1 MQTLLKPRVAL
12 VLLLIL
18 AGLCAARLLTL
29 DPRAH
34 FTTDVTELLPV
45 GERDPEAQL
54 ALSLVR
60 ERQARVLLIALDAPA
75 STPAPR
81 LAAAASA
88 HLASLTASPA
98 IAAAF
103 PLADTTWQ
111 HELGRRIHSRRF
123 DLLLPGWLAEQRRVH
138 ASEQNPAPF
147 PQWLANRAVAALDA
161 HLASPASAATAEL
174 LPSDPL
180 LLLYNLAERSASLAV
195 TPHATPARVLIWAE
209 SREGPL
215 TEGGQEPVFAAL
227 AAAEAAAQAEVSGLT
242 ARFTGVA
249 RFAAA
254 AKASTRAEIG
264 QLNIYAIIGVLLVSA
279 LFIRRLPGLLH
290 LLPCMLFATLGA
302 VSVTTLVFPR
312 IHVLVFVLG
321 SLLSGVAVDYGFYVT
336 LARRENEPYPARLR
350 RLALPLLGGA
360 FTTVAGFL
368 VLTFSELPLVRQLG
382 VYVAAGIVTGLAVTA
397 LYFSLFPRLDLA
409 PRHLPLRAQL
419 PARWRSPLLIALG
432 MVAVI
437 GLTRIHWLDDLRT
450 LEYPSPHLRTADAA
464 LRAAFGET
472 DTGSTLLTRGSTYA
486 EARQRWQN
494 LADTQ
499 APHALGSVALLLP
512 TTADFTAA
520 STSAARGELTAFA
533 AAFHQSRDT
542 AGFEPGAFTSFDRD
556 FAAYIESA
564 PPAYETLAHETLST
578 LPGPLGLLTHADAE
592 GIWLLSTLAHGAA
605 PTTLTEG
612 TLSLSGLGSLNHLF
626 ARYRQAATRLSLL
639 SCAALIAVACSLHGL
654 RAGLRTAAL
663 PLLAAALAFG
673 LLALRGDSFGLFH
686 LLGALLGV
694 CLADDYAHFSNS
706 EEGGSAQASTAI
718 RLSGLST
725 AASFAVLMLSAIPAV
740 AALGTTVTLIVALA
754 LIFVETNLFSLRSDA

>member
-1 MQTLLKPRVAL
+1 MPLLKPKVA
-12 VLLLIL
+12 LLIL
-18 AGLCAARLLTL
+18 ITFAALCAVRLLTL
-29 DPRAH
+29 DPRTH

-54 ALSLVR
+54 ALSLVS
-60 ERQARVLLIALDAPA
+60 ERQARVILIALDAPA

-88 HLASLTASPA
+88 HLAKLTASPA

-103 PLADTTWQ
+103 PLSDTTWQ

-123 DLLLPGWLAEQRRVH
+123 ELLLPGWLAEQRRVY
-138 ASEQNPAPF
+138 ASENSIAPF
-147 PQWLANRAVAALDA
+147 PEWLATRAVESLDA
-161 HLASPASAATAEL
+161 HLASPASAATADL

-180 LLLYNLAERSASLAV
+180 LLLFNLAESSASLV
-195 TPHATPARVLIWAE
+195 ATPPNSPGRVLIWAE

-215 TEGGQEPVFAAL
+215 SEGGQEPVFAAL
-227 AAAEAAAQAEVSGLT
+227 SAAEAAAQAEVPGLT

-264 QLNIYAIIGVLLVSA
+264 ELNIYAIVGVLLVSA

-302 VSVTTLVFPR
+302 VAVTTLIFPR

-336 LARRENEPYPARLR
+336 LARRENEPYPNRLR

-382 VYVAAGIVTGLAVTA
+382 VYVAAGIVTGLSVTL
-397 LYFSLFPRLDLA
+397 LYFTLFPRLDLA
-409 PRHLPLRAQL
+409 PRHLALRAQL

-432 MVAVI
+432 GISLVGI
-437 GLTRIHWLDDLRT
+437 TRIHWLDDLRT
-450 LEYPSPHLRTADAA
+450 LEYPSPNLRAEDAA

-472 DTGSTLLTRGSTYA
+472 DSGTTLITRGATYA

-499 APHALGSVALLLP
+499 PPNALGSVALLLP
-512 TTADFTAA
+512 KPADYAA
-520 STSAARGELTAFA
+520 SMPPAARAELTTFA
-533 AAFHQSRDT
+533 AAFRHQSES
-542 AGFEPGAFTSFDRD
+542 AGFERGAFAAFEND
-556 FAAYIESA
+556 FNAYLENSS
-564 PPAYETLAHETLST
+564 PAYETLAHDTLST
-578 LPGPLGLLTHADAE
+578 LPGPLGLLTLADAD
-592 GIWLLSTLAHGAA
+592 GVWMISTLPNGTASHA
-605 PTTLTEG
+605 LTEG

-639 SCAALIAVACSLHGL
+639 SCAALIAVACLLHGP

-673 LLALRGDSFGLFH
+673 LLALRGDEFGLFH

-694 CLADDYAHFSNS
+694 CLADDYAHFSHS

-725 AASFAVLMLSAIPAV
+725 AASFGVLMLSSIPAV
-740 AALGTTVTLIVALA
+740 SALGTTVSLIVVLA
-754 LIFVETNLFSLRSDA
+754 LIFVETNLFSLHSDA